1 MITGIADIKKVAEK
15 IASEVAVRINN
26 IELSEKLKGDK
37 LFLYFRQE
45 ILERVILELEQKV

>member
-1 MITGIADIKKVAEK
+1 MITEIADIKKVAEK